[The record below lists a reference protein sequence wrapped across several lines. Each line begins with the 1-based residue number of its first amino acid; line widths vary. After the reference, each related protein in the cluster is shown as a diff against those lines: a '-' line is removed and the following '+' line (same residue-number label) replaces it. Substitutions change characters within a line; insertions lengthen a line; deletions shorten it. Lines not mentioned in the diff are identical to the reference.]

1 MFFGSVKASIPDR
14 SLQPVC
20 VSLGLANLTS
30 FTVPQS
36 QRRPPRDR
44 CVEKVY
50 PVLETLATDGL
61 RLLSMLVLGLREIAP
76 TILARGEV
84 IDAPT
89 SFHVRSLH
97 KLAL

>member
-1 MFFGSVKASIPDR
+1 LLCFA
-14 SLQPVC
+14 
-20 VSLGLANLTS
+20 LAY
-30 FTVPQS
+30 S
-36 QRRPPRDR
+36 QRRPRRDR
-44 CVEKVY
+44 CVEQVY

-76 TILARGEV
+76 SILARGGV

-89 SFHVRSLH
+89 SFHVRSLY